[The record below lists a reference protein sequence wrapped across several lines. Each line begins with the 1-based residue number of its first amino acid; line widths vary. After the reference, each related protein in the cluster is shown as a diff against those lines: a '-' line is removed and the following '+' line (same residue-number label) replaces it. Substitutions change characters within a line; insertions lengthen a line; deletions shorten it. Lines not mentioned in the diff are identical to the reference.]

1 MPRNKYI
8 PSPAH
13 LKAVEQMALKG
24 VSHTKMAKA
33 LGISRATFVRNK
45 EHFEAHIKKGRDSVD
60 EEAVKREI
68 EGVENSLLKRCMGTT
83 FEEETIEG
91 RRTGEGEPWVY
102 HKKTVKKVIQ
112 PSDTAIMY
120 YLGNRSP
127 DKWKSVNHAPEP
139 SEEKLTELTAEESRA
154 FMKRSSGGSGS

>member
-33 LGISRATFVRNK
+33 LGISRATFVRNM
-45 EHFEAHIKKGRDSVD
+45 EHFEAHIKKGRDAVD
-60 EEAVKREI
+60 EEAVKKEI
-68 EGVENSLLKRCMGTT
+68 ESVERSLLKRCLGYEYEEKHMERKTT
-83 FEEETIEG
+83 VDGVVTTTTQKVI
-91 RRTGEGEPWVY
+91 
-102 HKKTVKKVIQ
+102 KKTIQ

-127 DKWKSVNHAPEP
+127 EKWKSVNHPQEKE
-139 SEEKLTELTAEESRA
+139 EEKLTELTAEESRE
-154 FMKRSSGGSGS
+154 FMKRRSGGSDN